1 MGEMLWW
8 WSAGE
13 ASKLMVFGTYVF
25 LERVEDEILE
35 LLQAVVD
42 ALPSFFLH
50 NWLVA
55 LQS

>member
-1 MGEMLWW
+1 MVV
-8 WSAGE
+8 E
-13 ASKLMVFGTYVF
+13 ASELMVFGTYVF